1 MREEGYVR
9 RSEDLEILIG
19 QMYYFINIV
28 LYSNI
33 MSAYLYHYI

>member
-9 RSEDLEILIG
+9 RSEGLEILIG

-33 MSAYLYHYI
+33 MSA

>member
-33 MSAYLYHYI
+33 MSA